1 MNKEIKILRI
11 MREEG
16 CDWEEAQKREGER
29 KREGEEGKGASGY
42 DKTGK
47 GKGCRACA

>member
-29 KREGEEGKGASGY
+29 KNLSEFF
-42 DKTGK
+42 
-47 GKGCRACA
+47 